1 MSGMWG
7 SKIKLSIFGE
17 SHGNAIGITIDGLPA
32 GFSIDMDKIM
42 MEMARRAPGKSSLS
56 TPRKES
62 DIPEILSGYF
72 EGKTT
77 GTPLCAII
85 RNSNTKSKDYSKL
98 KDVMRPGHADYTGAV
113 RYKGFNDYR
122 GGGHFSGRITAP
134 LVFAGAI
141 CKQILEVKGII
152 ISAHINSIGKIK
164 DCSFLESDISD
175 ELLNSFKEKELPLIN
190 TKLEDEMRQEILS
203 ARSSGDSIGG
213 TIECAILGVSP
224 GIGDPFFDSVESTLA
239 HLMFSVPAV
248 KGIEFGK
255 GFDISKMRGSE
266 ANDEYYLENGNIK
279 TKTNNNGGILG
290 GITNGMPIIFN
301 VAIKPTASIF
311 KEQNT
316 VNIVTMEETTL
327 YIEGRHDPCIV
338 QRALPVIEAVAA
350 IGITEL
356 MNS

>member
-152 ISAHINSIGKIK
+152 VSAHINSIGKIK

-248 KGIEFGK
+248 KGIEFGR

-266 ANDEYYLENGNIK
+266 ANDEYYLDGEIIK
-279 TKTNNNGGILG
+279 TRTNNNGGILG
-290 GITNGMPIIFN
+290 GITNRMPIVFN

-311 KEQNT
+311 KEQKT
-316 VNIVTMEETTL
+316 VNIETMEETTL
-327 YIEGRHDPCIV
+327 NIEGRHDPCIV

>member
-17 SHGNAIGITIDGLPA
+17 SHGDAIGITIDGLPA

-152 ISAHINSIGKIK
+152 VSAHINSIGKIK

-311 KEQNT
+311 NEQNT

-327 YIEGRHDPCIV
+327 CIEGRHDPCIV

>member
-152 ISAHINSIGKIK
+152 VSAHINSIGKIK

-175 ELLNSFKEKELPLIN
+175 ELLNSFKEVVILN
-190 TKLEDEMRQEILS
+190 TCNRTEIYFNCTEEISEDELKIVKIDVDENPETAQKFGIM
-203 ARSSGDSIGG
+203 SIPTLLFKKDG
-213 TIECAILGVSP
+213 EVVKQVAGVH
-224 GIGDPFFDSVESTLA
+224 T
-239 HLMFSVPAV
+239 
-248 KGIEFGK
+248 
-255 GFDISKMRGSE
+255 
-266 ANDEYYLENGNIK
+266 
-279 TKTNNNGGILG
+279 
-290 GITNGMPIIFN
+290 
-301 VAIKPTASIF
+301 
-311 KEQNT
+311 KEQIKA
-316 VNIVTMEETTL
+316 IV
-327 YIEGRHDPCIV
+327 
-338 QRALPVIEAVAA
+338 A
-350 IGITEL
+350 EL
-356 MNS
+356 S

>member
-77 GTPLCAII
+77 GAPLCAII

-152 ISAHINSIGKIK
+152 VSAHINSIGKIK

>member
-42 MEMARRAPGKSSLS
+42 MEMSRRAPGKSSLS

-152 ISAHINSIGKIK
+152 VSAHINSIGKIK

-175 ELLNSFKEKELPLIN
+175 ELLNSFKENELPLIN

-203 ARSSGDSIGG
+203 TRSSGDSIGG

-266 ANDEYYLENGNIK
+266 ANDEYY
-279 TKTNNNGGILG
+279 
-290 GITNGMPIIFN
+290 
-301 VAIKPTASIF
+301 
-311 KEQNT
+311 
-316 VNIVTMEETTL
+316 
-327 YIEGRHDPCIV
+327 
-338 QRALPVIEAVAA
+338 
-350 IGITEL
+350 
-356 MNS
+356 